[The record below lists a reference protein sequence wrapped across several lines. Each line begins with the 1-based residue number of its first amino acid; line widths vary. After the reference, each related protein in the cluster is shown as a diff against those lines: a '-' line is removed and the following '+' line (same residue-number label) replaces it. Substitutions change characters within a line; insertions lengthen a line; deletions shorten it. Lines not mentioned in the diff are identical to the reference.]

1 MLLDMHMPG
10 LSGIEVISKLRTLIQ
25 RLNEREKMIKFVE
38 PEFIIVTAHITSALK
53 KHAKEAGAD

>member
-1 MLLDMHMPG
+1 MHMPG